1 MRADRLLS
9 MMLLL
14 HTRGRMTAEELAG
27 ILEVSVRT
35 VYRDIDALCLAGVP
49 IYTHCGPQGGVFL
62 DEDYRVSLTD
72 LTKSEIQSLVI
83 SSGAGP
89 LGDIGLDR
97 AVENSYLKLL
107 AALPTLQRQEAE
119 RLRQR
124 VYIDPAGWFQVQES
138 LAHLPSIQK
147 AVWEDE
153 EIEFVYER
161 ANGEKFERRIYPHGL
176 VAKSNT
182 WYVTGKSAG
191 GKMRT

>member
-14 HTRGRMTAEELAG
+14 HTRGRMTADELAVK
-27 ILEVSVRT
+27 LEVSVRT
-35 VYRDIDALCLAGVP
+35 VYRDIDALSMAGVP
-49 IYTHCGPQGGVFL
+49 IYTHCGPQGGIFL

-72 LTKSEIQSLVI
+72 LTNSEIQSLVI

-89 LGDIGLDR
+89 LEDIGLDR

-107 AALPTLQRQEAE
+107 AALPNLQRQEAE

-124 VYIDPAGWFQVQES
+124 VFIDPASWFQVQEP
-138 LAHLPSIQK
+138 LPHLPTIQK

-161 ANGEKFERRIYPHGL
+161 ANGSLERRQVESCAHTASLAFARP
-176 VAKSNT
+176 S
-182 WYVTGKSAG
+182 
-191 GKMRT
+191 